1 MGGQAGEYGRS
12 GQKPVPR
19 LAYPLHQVLLKR
31 DWMLEVD
38 VAVEL
43 GGVEPLELHV
53 EIGDAVLR
61 Q

>member
-1 MGGQAGEYGRS
+1 
-12 GQKPVPR
+12 
-19 LAYPLHQVLLKR
+19 
-31 DWMLEVD
+31 MLEVD